1 MKQTPFSIQ
10 KVAAREILDS
20 RGLPTLEA
28 EVSLSNGCPGRAAVP
43 SGASTGK
50 FEAWEL
56 RDGDGRRFGGKGVL
70 KAVAAVNGPI
80 AKAVKGMDAAKQA
93 GLDRRLIEL
102 DGTGNKSKL
111 GANAILAVSL
121 AAARAVSHQRRKWL
135 FESLGGAKAN
145 LLPIPLMNI
154 LNGGLHADNGLD
166 IQEFMIMPIGAGSFR
181 EALRIGAEVFQSL
194 KKILKGK
201 GLSTSVGDEGGFA
214 PRLSSNEE
222 ALRLILQAIEQAG
235 YKPGRDIFLAL
246 DVAAST
252 FAGDKGYTLK
262 AERLTN
268 LSAERLTQLYESWI
282 SRYPIVSIEDGLGEE
297 DWNGWVVLTREL
309 GAKIQLVGD
318 DLFVTNTKR
327 LQLGIRRR
335 AANAILIKVNQIG
348 TLTETLEC
356 IHAAQ
361 EAGYGTII
369 SHRSGETEDTT
380 IAHLAVAVGAGQI
393 KTGSVSRS
401 ERVAK
406 YNELLR
412 IEEHLGKRAVYAGT
426 RWNRKRSS

>member
-1 MKQTPFSIQ
+1 MKTAI
-10 KVAAREILDS
+10 KKITAREILDS
-20 RGLPTLEA
+20 RGFPTVEA
-28 EVSLSNGCPGRAAVP
+28 DVFLSNGCPGRAAVP

-56 RDGDGRRFGGKGVL
+56 RDGDAGRFGGKGVL
-70 KAVAAVNGPI
+70 KAVEAVNKEI
-80 AKAVKGMDAAKQA
+80 ARALKGMDAAKQEA
-93 GLDRRLIEL
+93 LDRKLIEL
-102 DGTGNKSKL
+102 DGTENKSRL
-111 GANAILAVSL
+111 GANALLAVSL
-121 AAARAVSHQRRKWL
+121 AAARAAAHAKRKPL
-135 FESLGGAKAN
+135 YQSIGGVKAN
-145 LLPIPLMNI
+145 LLPIPMMNI

-166 IQEFMIMPIGAGSFR
+166 IQEFMIHPAGAKSFR
-181 EALRIGAEVFQSL
+181 EALRMGAEVFQSL
-194 KKILKGK
+194 KKILKSK

-235 YKPGRDIFLAL
+235 YKPGKEISLAL

-252 FAGDKGYTLK
+252 FGDADGYSLK
-262 AERLTN
+262 VERLSKI
-268 LSAERLTQLYESWI
+268 SAEKLTGLYGGWMG
-282 SRYPIVSIEDGLGEE
+282 RYPIVSIEDGLGEE

-309 GAKIQLVGD
+309 GEKIQLVGD
-318 DLFVTNTKR
+318 DLFVTNTQKLR
-327 LQLGIRRR
+327 TGIRRG
-335 AANAILIKVNQIG
+335 AANAILIKLNQIG

-356 IHAAQ
+356 IRTAQ
-361 EAGYGTII
+361 AAGYGTII

-412 IEEHLGKRAVYAGT
+412 IEEQLGKKAVYAGMA
-426 RWNRKRSS
+426 WSRKRNS